1 MGRRR
6 TKALAIVE
14 GVRTDAFLMECLAKA
29 CGMDMDVYPVGGNVY
44 AIYQYLK
51 REGFDANVK
60 DVAAELS
67 HDSRDKAV
75 LQNDFADTFLVF
87 DCDPHHTDNRE
98 DAKAEQMG
106 ILIRNL
112 NRVREMAE
120 HFNDSTDPTKGKLFV
135 NYPMVESFRDCDDFF
150 DSAYEKTSVA
160 IDQIAS
166 YKQRVSA
173 RKLCRLHPNA
183 FTQEQFESLCR
194 MNVFKLASV
203 NGWGFQGIGYPRFL
217 DASEP
222 ASVAAVEAE
231 ISLSTG
237 LMPVLNTSLF
247 LPLDYFG
254 NKDGY
259 YDRVV
264 NGAVG
269 KGDDPPKI

>member
-1 MGRRR
+1 M
-6 TKALAIVE
+6 
-14 GVRTDAFLMECLAKA
+14 
-29 CGMDMDVYPVGGNVY
+29 Y
-44 AIYQYLK
+44 AIYQYMK
-51 REGFDANVK
+51 REGFDVNVK

-87 DCDPHHTDNRE
+87 DCDPHHTDNRA
-98 DAKAEQMG
+98 DARANLRE
-106 ILIRNL
+106 IVLRNL
-112 NRVREMAE
+112 DRVMEMAE

-150 DSAYEKTSVA
+150 DPAYEKASVA

-203 NGWGFQGIGYPRFL
+203 NGWGFQGIGYPHFL

-222 ASVAAVEAE
+222 ASVAAIEAE
-231 ISLSTG
+231 TTLSNG

-254 NKDGY
+254 NRNGY
-259 YDRVV
+259 YERVV
-264 NGAVG
+264 NGVG
-269 KGDDPPKI
+269 VAGDRQHGCSNERK